1 MGDYQRMQRV
11 TRTTALS
18 QLGNLRWM
26 WGRSFHSSSY
36 SWKSPEPFSVLGI
49 ETSCDDTCA
58 AVVGCDGRVWA
69 HALSSQF
76 QLHAPYHGIVPSLA
90 ARAHEAHID
99 TIVDQVLQEASQQH
113 GTLLPPV
120 HCVAVT
126 AGPGLKPCLGVGL
139 KKAQQIAEDWNV
151 PLLPIHHLEAHALVP
166 RLPSLSSSVEFPFL
180 LLLVSGGHTQLIE
193 CQGVGHYRILGTTL
207 DDAVGEA
214 FDKTARLLGLQPSP
228 DCHPGEQLERLAQEG
243 DPSAIQ
249 FTLPLSKRKKS
260 CDFSYSGLKTQVR
273 RKMEQQELHT
283 PSLIRNV
290 AAAFQQTA
298 TAHLVDRVRYA
309 LHTHPSLSTL
319 VVAGGVARNR
329 FIRSQL
335 DTLQDE
341 KESLQIVYPPL
352 ELCTDNGVMT
362 AWAGVERILAAQQQG
377 QEVAWYP
384 KESSS
389 EESHSLEPFPRW
401 PISEAYPPSG
411 L

>member
-76 QLHAPYHGIVPSLA
+76 QVHAPYHGIVPSLA

-260 CDFSYSGLKTQVR
+260 CDFSYSGLKN
-273 RKMEQQELHT
+273 
-283 PSLIRNV
+283 PSPKENG
-290 AAAFQQTA
+290 A
-298 TAHLVDRVRYA
+298 T
-309 LHTHPSLSTL
+309 
-319 VVAGGVARNR
+319 GVA
-329 FIRSQL
+329 
-335 DTLQDE
+335 
-341 KESLQIVYPPL
+341 YPF
-352 ELCTDNGVMT
+352 
-362 AWAGVERILAAQQQG
+362 
-377 QEVAWYP
+377 
-384 KESSS
+384 
-389 EESHSLEPFPRW
+389 SHSQCGRRFPTNSHSPSCGSSALCFAYASFPLYSCRRRRCRAQ
-401 PISEAYPPSG
+401 PIHSFAAGYTAR
-411 L
+411 